1 MKHKNILI
9 IAAAMLMTAPAFS
22 ATPDS
27 DDKGATQTL
36 TVNEETVERTVSEIR
51 VDGNNVV
58 LLFTDGTTQTADMR
72 LVTLTMS
79 YEEVTDVKEVN
90 GVKEVNENSWYTLDG
105 IKVTVMPKQKGVYI
119 QNGKKVVNK

>member
-22 ATPDS
+22 ATSDN

-72 LVTLTMS
+72 LVMLTMS
-79 YEEVTDVKEVN
+79 YEEVTE
-90 GVKEVNENSWYTLDG
+90 VKEVNENSWYTLDG